1 MRRFY
6 RTLLAFAQ
14 RERHFG
20 YALVLDSFFLDARS
34 TFSGHLFIL
43 QDLGSHQPR
52 SPTACMVLNSD
63 ESHALRHCAGQI
75 CGETLQFW
83 MAMGLESDL
92 DISLSCTSLHLQTM
106 FYYSARGD
114 FWHQEATRHDTTLQK
129 QRTSKEKKRKRKKKE
144 MALWKGGVRAHVIGI
159 FGTGLLPP
167 LIENSTFYQHF
178 TLFLVFNRLGP

>member
-1 MRRFY
+1 MLPKKPGTSSDFFFLGVTCVNRFPEYHEEKRDYKKQNRRKKETPEPYGITNWLAMRRFY

-106 FYYSARGD
+106 FY
-114 FWHQEATRHDTTLQK
+114 
-129 QRTSKEKKRKRKKKE
+129 
-144 MALWKGGVRAHVIGI
+144 
-159 FGTGLLPP
+159 
-167 LIENSTFYQHF
+167 
-178 TLFLVFNRLGP
+178 